1 MILIGVMI
9 AALIGFRSNLKSFLT
24 VLFGK
29 ISRIIFKCMKRCSN
43 SKVVCEEERDLIS
56 VDKNNRSKHKI
67 INEKEISKE
76 ILNKSIDS
84 SNCDS
89 ILGREI
95 HKIDDLD
102 HISSKILKINNY
114 SYDFS
119 IK

>member
-29 ISRIIFKCMKRCSN
+29 ISRIIFNCMKSCKN
-43 SKVVCEEERDLIS
+43 SKIDCEEEKDLIS
-56 VDKNNRSKHKI
+56 VDKKNSTKHKT

-76 ILNKSIDS
+76 ILNKSIHS

-89 ILGREI
+89 ILGREM

-102 HISSKILKINNY
+102 HMSSKIIKINNINY
-114 SYDFS
+114 S
-119 IK
+119 